1 MKKLRCWAATF
12 TQDMTV
18 FKTEPIEGTSYTDAY
33 VNLMVKYPDAIICE
47 LKEIRDEHTRL

>member
-1 MKKLRCWAATF
+1 MKELRCWTVTF

-18 FKTEPIEGTSYTDAY
+18 YKIVPIEGTSYTDAY

-47 LKEIRDEHTRL
+47 LKEI

>member
-1 MKKLRCWAATF
+1 MKELKSWNVTF

-18 FKTEPIEGTSYTDAY
+18 YKTVPIEGTSYTDAY

-47 LKEIRDEHTRL
+47 LKEI

>member
-1 MKKLRCWAATF
+1 MKELRCWNATF

-18 FKTEPIEGTSYTDAY
+18 YKTESIEGTSYTDAY

-47 LKEIRDEHTRL
+47 LKEI